1 MNLLTIE
8 HNRVAVSPEALTI
21 KGFKDIWER
30 DNSRN
35 KDVAVAELSFVFY
48 TTDYKS
54 VYLAYDADARE
65 QKVIADVIF
74 KKNWKPDTLVKEAQK
89 KYAELQQT
97 PSMALLKDAEIALDK
112 IRYYFRN
119 IDIVQDVD
127 GSLTKTLIAN
137 IEKLGGVIKGLN
149 MLRELVDKEITENK
163 RLRGSGTLGMREIP
177 KKK

>member
-21 KGFKDIWER
+21 KAFKDIWER

>member
-21 KGFKDIWER
+21 KAFKDIWER

-177 KKK
+177 KKR

>member
-21 KGFKDIWER
+21 KAFKDIWER

-163 RLRGSGTLGMREIP
+163 RLRGAGTLGMREIP

>member
-1 MNLLTIE
+1 
-8 HNRVAVSPEALTI
+8 
-21 KGFKDIWER
+21 
-30 DNSRN
+30 
-35 KDVAVAELSFVFY
+35 
-48 TTDYKS
+48 
-54 VYLAYDADARE
+54 
-65 QKVIADVIF
+65 
-74 KKNWKPDTLVKEAQK
+74 
-89 KYAELQQT
+89 
-97 PSMALLKDAEIALDK
+97 MALLKDAEIALDK

-149 MLRELVDKEITENK
+149 MLRELVVKEITENK

>member
-21 KGFKDIWER
+21 KAFKDIWER

-163 RLRGSGTLGMREIP
+163 RLRGAGTLGM
-177 KKK
+177 